1 MKTRFLCTGVS
12 SKLAQPLIQRNY
24 NGKTKFC
31 VQYDVS
37 EHIIF
42 FLRHNSS
49 QSLSSNRNRKTMQL
63 HECLLLAGVSGA
75 KLSFDRD
82 VWESFLSH
90 VSITPDRESQRYA
103 QGSIMSMLRC
113 IVTEW
118 GSNAQTNFYI
128 PHEYYSGYSYLFQD
142 SEHSAWH
149 SIESRFASPIHSN
162 TRSNIRELRHT
173 FVHAEEHKLH
183 RFHHDVHNVRAKS
196 SMHLPNMMA
205 SSTTSPMTFISL
217 KNESFQFAL
226 HNPDH
231 SSSIISRS
239 GHVAEFKPAQMTIPY
254 IHPQLNVPVPPLHL
268 PWYYGALCWSFTL
281 AGIVML
287 SLPQKWTLRGGWRG
301 NVARHEQN
309 QRHWFPYRA
318 FAWVLIVWQVR
329 PFFQLVPSL

>member
-1 MKTRFLCTGVS
+1 
-12 SKLAQPLIQRNY
+12 
-24 NGKTKFC
+24 
-31 VQYDVS
+31 
-37 EHIIF
+37 
-42 FLRHNSS
+42 
-49 QSLSSNRNRKTMQL
+49 
-63 HECLLLAGVSGA
+63 
-75 KLSFDRD
+75 
-82 VWESFLSH
+82 
-90 VSITPDRESQRYA
+90 
-103 QGSIMSMLRC
+103 MSMLRC

-183 RFHHDVHNVRAKS
+183 RFNHDVHNVRAKS

-231 SSSIISRS
+231 SSSIISHS

-268 PWYYGALCWSFTL
+268 PWYCGALCCRNKYYCVYDCILQDL
-281 AGIVML
+281 AMKTVFSYTSL
-287 SLPQKWTLRGGWRG
+287 SSSCSDHRPVVRQLGPLLRL
-301 NVARHEQN
+301 
-309 QRHWFPYRA
+309 QRIILFKEPN
-318 FAWVLIVWQVR
+318 
-329 PFFQLVPSL
+329 

>member
-1 MKTRFLCTGVS
+1 V
-12 SKLAQPLIQRNY
+12 
-24 NGKTKFC
+24 
-31 VQYDVS
+31 YDVS

>member
-1 MKTRFLCTGVS
+1 M
-12 SKLAQPLIQRNY
+12 
-24 NGKTKFC
+24 
-31 VQYDVS
+31 YDVS

-42 FLRHNSS
+42 FLRHNYSS

-82 VWESFLSH
+82 VWDSFLSH

-301 NVARHEQN
+301 NVARQEQN